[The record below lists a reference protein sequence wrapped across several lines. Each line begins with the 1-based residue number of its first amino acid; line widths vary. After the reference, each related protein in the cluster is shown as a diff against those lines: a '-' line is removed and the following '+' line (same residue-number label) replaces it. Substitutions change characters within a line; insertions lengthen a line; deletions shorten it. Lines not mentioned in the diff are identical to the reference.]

1 MMNRL
6 SRIHVLT
13 SFAYFLVASFIGLLL
28 AWDPT
33 RAWAYSFG
41 GQPRL
46 THVHLQLVGFVIQMI
61 FGIAYHVL
69 PTLSRGA
76 IYSYRIGF
84 THFALVNVGVLMMTT
99 GFWFNRN
106 ADLRPLGALI
116 LFIGILIFVYNIS
129 KSMKPRD

>member
-1 MMNRL
+1 MNRL

-13 SFAYFLVASFIGLLL
+13 SFAYFLLASFIGLLL

-33 RAWAYSFG
+33 RAWAYGFG

-46 THVHLQLVGFVIQMI
+46 THVHLQLVGFVTQMI

-76 IYSYRIGF
+76 IYSYRIGYV
-84 THFALVNVGVLMMTT
+84 HYALVNVGVLLMTT
-99 GFWFNRN
+99 GFWF
-106 ADLRPLGALI
+106 DLTTVVRPAGALI
-116 LFIGILIFVYNIS
+116 LFAGILVFIYNIV
-129 KSMKPRD
+129 KSMQRRD